1 MIEINKLLT
10 RKTRGELD
18 GSHGRDARRKLV
30 VALNVGD
37 VIEFRPHGRRI
48 KITGS
53 LFDAYRFFYHCTVQR
68 MERLVREYKKTMP
81 LAEARRK
88 ARKECGF

>member
-1 MIEINKLLT
+1 MIEINKQLT

-30 VALNVGD
+30 VAFNVGD
-37 VIEFRPHGRRI
+37 VIEFRPYGRRV

-53 LFDAYRFFYHCTVQR
+53 LFDAYRFFYQCAVQR
-68 MERLVREYKKTMP
+68 MQRLVREYKKTMP